1 MASVASMASLF
12 DLMFPSSS
20 GYSSSSFSLSSI
32 HHISI
37 YSLTFWWMVVSHI
50 FNRWPVKIT
59 LRPAPFLPSAPFLFR
74 SPLTAPFQ
82 IGWIGW
88 IGWTN
93 SVRPSNWW
101 NRSNWQK
108 KSRNEKQT
116 DGGCTKNANVPIHT
130 RIRTVG
136 HVAKRMQIKLDAS
149 INSRRIDMQ
158 IGWLQNDVTIGLTL

>member
-1 MASVASMASLF
+1 MMASVASMTPLF

-59 LRPAPFLPSAPFLFR
+59 LRPALFLPSAPFLFR

-108 KSRNEKQT
+108 KISKWKANGRRMHKECECAHPHTHT
-116 DGGCTKNANVPIHT
+116 DGGPRCQTHANKAGRLH
-130 RIRTVG
+130 
-136 HVAKRMQIKLDAS
+136 K
-149 INSRRIDMQ
+149 
-158 IGWLQNDVTIGLTL
+158 